1 MLEFL
6 DVLPLWAL
14 GAVTVG
20 ACVLF
25 GIGASTMAHRFGWTL
40 HPDDI
45 DSGTVLHA
53 LVGLVYAVAL
63 GLIVVD
69 VQDDHSAVKHAAVTE
84 AGALAD
90 MYDAL
95 AGIEAE
101 PRDALRARL
110 ATYVDLV
117 VSDEWPALHDGR
129 ASAATERELH
139 ALSAGVIALQP
150 QTAGG
155 QSVHRALLEELD
167 AASEARRRRIFIGSR
182 GVSSGTWA
190 VVLLGA
196 MIAIG
201 FASLFPLR
209 VRGRRAVL
217 ALTASIFGLMLF
229 LMVATS
235 RPLRGQLG
243 VGPDAFTDL
252 QAELQSRQGEAQAP
266 PGR

>member
-1 MLEFL
+1 MLEFF
-6 DVLPLWAL
+6 DALPLWAL
-14 GAVTVG
+14 GAVMVG
-20 ACVLF
+20 ACILF
-25 GIGASTMAHRFGWTL
+25 GIGASAIAHRSGWTL

-69 VQDDHSAVKHAAVTE
+69 VQEDHSDVKHATVIE
-84 AGALAD
+84 AGALGD

-95 AGIEAE
+95 EGIDAGA
-101 PRDALRARL
+101 RDVLRARL
-110 ATYVDLV
+110 VRYVELV
-117 VSDEWPALHDGR
+117 VAEEWPALHEGH
-129 ASAATERELH
+129 ASAATVRELR
-139 ALSAGVIALQP
+139 ALAAGVIALQP
-150 QTAGG
+150 QTAGE
-155 QSVHRALLEELD
+155 QAVHRALLDELD
-167 AASEARRRRIFIGSR
+167 AASEARRERIFIGTR
-182 GVSSGTWA
+182 GVSSGIWA

-201 FASLFPLR
+201 FAALFPLR
-209 VRGRRAVL
+209 VRGRRAVV

-243 VGPDAFTDL
+243 VGPDAFVDL
-252 QAELQSRQGEAQAP
+252 LAEMQP
-266 PGR
+266 PQDER